1 MKENSIRNTL
11 KTYLEGHEGITT
23 KQAIEYIQNECGF
36 DTSKEYIKSS
46 FYNLREE
53 LHYEKMRKEKSKD
66 LENAIKKYVLEH
78 NNYVSNE
85 EVVKYILQ
93 EYKMERKKA
102 SIKRKLYTV
111 LKETGGKLRE
121 NKRVT
126 LKQIICQY
134 VLEHNNY
141 VSENEVVEYVLNLG
155 IKTTKDSIRI
165 TLRNVLKETEGK
177 IKKEKRVSLK
187 QIIYQYVLEHNNYV
201 SRSEVVEYVFSLGI
215 ETTKNSIWA
224 TLRRVLDET
233 GGDMKTNYK
242 RKK

>member
-1 MKENSIRNTL
+1 
-11 KTYLEGHEGITT
+11 
-23 KQAIEYIQNECGF
+23 
-36 DTSKEYIKSS
+36 
-46 FYNLREE
+46 
-53 LHYEKMRKEKSKD
+53 MRKEKSKD

-215 ETTKNSIWA
+215 ETTKNSIWG